1 MRPSSNL
8 IQKINSELINDSS
21 KCDVSMMSFHKE
33 GKKSEF
39 QNKTKEYRSIFVGNE
54 NGTQFCFFF
63 FFFVFVE
70 VFGTLMNRG
79 EMRFL

>member
-1 MRPSSNL
+1 
-8 IQKINSELINDSS
+8 
-21 KCDVSMMSFHKE
+21 MSFHKE

-79 EMRFL
+79 EMRFLWDVKETVVPVDRWNRFDDFKMKI